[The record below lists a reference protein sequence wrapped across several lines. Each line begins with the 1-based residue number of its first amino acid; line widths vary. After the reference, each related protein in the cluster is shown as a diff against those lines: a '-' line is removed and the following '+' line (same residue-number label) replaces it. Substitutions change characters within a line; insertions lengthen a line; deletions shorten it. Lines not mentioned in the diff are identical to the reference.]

1 MGKRLLDDVE
11 VKVYQQLLPTWQPVA
26 AIAMRCEVP
35 VKTALASLLSMETR
49 GIVKKVRARLDGHNR
64 VHCFK
69 KLEYV
74 QILGVYTVVEKE
86 EDGELC

>member
-1 MGKRLLDDVE
+1 MEKRLISNHERRLFVE
-11 VKVYQQLLPTWQPVA
+11 LLPTWQPVA
-26 AIAMRCEVP
+26 ALAYRCKIP
-35 VKTALASLLSMETR
+35 VRTALMVLLDMESR

-74 QILGVYTVVEKE
+74 RVLGVDMPVNTVE
-86 EDGELC
+86 EA